1 MRVELDGRWKK
12 GGEMV
17 RIEFDTEK
25 IPDRDSMFLADLILL
40 AGKTGITVDKAIQNC
55 KDSLKK

>member
-1 MRVELDGRWKK
+1 
-12 GGEMV
+12 MV